1 MSTAPLP
8 RLLDSKQLAAEMNL
22 NLSSAE
28 RLMRHVP
35 KFKIGRRVFVDAAD
49 VARYVEAEKRQ

>member
-1 MSTAPLP
+1 MSEALP
-8 RLLDSKQLAAEMNL
+8 RLLDRRQIAAELNI

-35 KFKIGRRVFVDAAD
+35 KLKIGRRVFVREAD
-49 VARYVEAEKRQ
+49 IHEFIRTEIRS